1 MSHNPALDF
10 ATFLAG
16 AGLGLTLGSSIV
28 VGMPRD
34 AGPTVP
40 KDAVF
45 VWGLGGPPA
54 TRVMGQVNEVRRPL
68 VSLRVRNHSIV
79 SGDTL
84 ARNILNA
91 VAGTDVAT
99 YLDTFPLQ
107 PEPNYA
113 GQDSDGDHFWG
124 HNFEMVYEE

>member
-16 AGLGLTLGSSIV
+16 AGLGLVLGTTVV

-34 AGPTVP
+34 VGGTVP
-40 KDAVF
+40 TNAVF

-54 TRVMGQVNEVRRPL
+54 TRVMGEVNEVRHPL
-68 VSLRVRNHSIV
+68 ISLRVRNRSML

-84 ARNILNA
+84 ARSILNA
-91 VAGTDVAT
+91 VAGSDVAT

-113 GQDSDGDHFWG
+113 GRNDDGDHFWG